1 MCSGLSTPPG
11 AAAEA
16 HELLLAVLAVRG
28 RRVAEA
34 AAAALAQM
42 IMAANAGVAL
52 SMITRPELCPDPGF
66 PSGCG
71 KACWPVSS
79 SRPARLSV
87 HTGR

>member
-16 HELLLAVLAVRG
+16 HELLLAVLERC
-28 RRVAEA
+28 A
-34 AAAALAQM
+34 AARRLKLPLAAQM
-42 IMAANAGVAL
+42 VMAANAGVAL
-52 SMITRPELCPDPGF
+52 SMTTRPELCLDPGF

-79 SRPARLSV
+79 PRPARLSV
-87 HTGR
+87 HSGR